1 MILFLNIRHKYNNKN
16 HKMFLEIVTPSIF
29 FTYFAFANHLW
40 NN

>member
-1 MILFLNIRHKYNNKN
+1 MILFLNIRHKYNNIN

-40 NN
+40 KN